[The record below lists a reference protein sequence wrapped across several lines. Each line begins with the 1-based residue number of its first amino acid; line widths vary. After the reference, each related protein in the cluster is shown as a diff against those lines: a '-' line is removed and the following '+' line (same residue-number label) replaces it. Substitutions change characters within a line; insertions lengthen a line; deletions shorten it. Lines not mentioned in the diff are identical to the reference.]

1 MTISPKKPD
10 FILCIP
16 IVCLLTTGLVMVRS
30 ASGIQSIEI
39 FQDPNE
45 IFFKQ
50 LVALG
55 IGLVLLIS
63 LTHVRHD
70 FLKHPVILYAG
81 VIAVTALLVA
91 VKLQP
96 AANGAQRWFFLGNF
110 GFQPSDLAKIILII
124 FIAAHVTKP
133 RSANMGW
140 AHRLVPVGLL
150 MGLFCGLIL
159 WQPDFGTTMILIFV
173 AGALLFLAGLPWVY
187 FLVSIALLLPI
198 VAGLI
203 LTEGY
208 RVQRIRDFR
217 ASEAPYQTRQSVIA
231 LGSGGLTGVGLGEG
245 KQKLYFLPQP
255 HTDFIFATVGEELGF
270 FGTSFIVAMYLLLFW
285 RGIFV
290 LCRVES
296 MYSKILGAG
305 ILLLI
310 LTQALLNMSVTLA
323 LFPNKGLTLPFI
335 SAGGTSLILCL
346 GICGILLNISRYQ
359 IVENKVRT

>member
-1 MTISPKKPD
+1 MTITPKNPD
-10 FILCIP
+10 FVLCIP

-30 ASGIQSIEI
+30 ASGIQSVEL
-39 FQDPNE
+39 FQDANE

-55 IGLVLLIS
+55 IGLVLLIV

-70 FLKHPVILYAG
+70 FFKHPVVLYFG
-81 VIAVTALLVA
+81 VLVVVALLIAVKT
-91 VKLQP
+91 QP
-96 AANGAQRWFFLGNF
+96 AAGGAQRWFYLGNF
-110 GFQPSDLAKIILII
+110 GFQPSDLAKIVLIV

-133 RSANMGW
+133 RNPDMSW
-140 AHRLVPVGLL
+140 THRLVPIGLL
-150 MGLFCGLIL
+150 LATFCVLIL

-173 AGALLFLAGLPWVY
+173 AGALLFLAGLPWIY
-187 FLVSIALLLPI
+187 FLVSISLLLPI

-217 ASEAPYQTRQSVIA
+217 ATEAPYQTRQSVIA

-255 HTDFIFATVGEELGF
+255 HTDFIFATLGEELGF
-270 FGTSFIVAMYLLLFW
+270 FGTTFVVAMYLFLFW

-296 MYSKILGAG
+296 MFSRLLGAG

-310 LTQALLNMSVTLA
+310 LTQALLNMSVALA
-323 LFPNKGLTLPFI
+323 LFPNKGLTLPFL

-346 GICGILLNISRYQ
+346 AICGILLNISRYQ